1 MSYGYYVRFTN
12 YIYLI
17 ITVDGAWSV
26 WEDWGTCSVTCNKGT
41 RTRTRTCD
49 NPPPANRGDDC
60 QGSAQQT
67 SECVLNQCPGKC
79 QKPSRITFTNLENL
93 FFYIFMLS

>member
-1 MSYGYYVRFTN
+1 M
-12 YIYLI
+12 YLPLSFNSI
-17 ITVDGAWSV
+17 VDGGWSV
-26 WEDWGTCSVTCNKGT
+26 WHDWGACSVTCDNGT

-67 SECVLNQCPGKC
+67 SECVMNQCPGKL
-79 QKPSRITFTNLENL
+79 IVVF
-93 FFYIFMLS
+93 